1 MAENNITGKDA
12 YISWASSA
20 GTINLST
27 DYRSVSINESV
38 DTAETTAGADTHKT
52 YLPTIKS
59 ATIDYSGLFPAGS
72 AGTALYAALAAGVQ
86 GTLTIAPEGTAT
98 GKLSKAYPAISM
110 GATFDT
116 PYADVVTVNCT
127 FQSNGAW
134 S

>member
-12 YISWASSA
+12 YINWASSA
-20 GTINLST
+20 GTINLSG

-59 ATIDYSGLFPAGS
+59 ATINYLGLFPSG
-72 AGTALYAALAAGVQ
+72 GTALYAALAAGVQ
-86 GTLTIAPEGTAT
+86 GTLTVAPEGTAS
-98 GKLSKAYPAISM
+98 GKVSKVYPAISM
-110 GATFDT
+110 GASYDT
-116 PYADVVTVNCT
+116 PYADVVTVTCT

>member
-1 MAENNITGKDA
+1 MAENNITGKAA
-12 YISWASSA
+12 YINWVWSG
-20 GTINLST
+20 GTVDLAT
-27 DYRSVSINESV
+27 DYRSVSIKENT

-59 ATIDYSGLFPAGS
+59 ATIDYSGLFPSGT

-86 GTLTIAPEGTAT
+86 GTLTVAPEGTAT
-98 GKLSKAYPAISM
+98 GKVSHSYPAICM
-110 GATFDT
+110 GATYDT
-116 PYADVVTVNCT
+116 PYADVVTVNVT

>member
-12 YISWASSA
+12 YINWASSA
-20 GTINLST
+20 GTINLSG
-27 DYRSVSINESV
+27 DYRSVSIKENT

-52 YLPTIKS
+52 YIPTIKS

-86 GTLTIAPEGTAT
+86 GTLTVAPEGTAT
-98 GKLSKAYPAISM
+98 GKLSKAYTAISM

>member
-12 YISWASSA
+12 YINWASSA
-20 GTINLST
+20 GTINLAT
-27 DYRSVSINESV
+27 DYRSVSIKENT

-59 ATIDYSGLFPAGS
+59 ATIDYSGLFQSG
-72 AGTALYAALAAGVQ
+72 GTALYAALTAGVQ
-86 GTLTIAPEGTAT
+86 GTLTVAPEGTAT
-98 GKLSKAYPAISM
+98 GKVSKAYPAICM
-110 GATFDT
+110 GATYDT
-116 PYADVVTVNCT
+116 PYADVVTVNVT

>member
-12 YISWASSA
+12 YISWVWTG
-20 GTINLST
+20 GTLNLNT
-27 DYRSVSINESV
+27 DYRSVSVKENV

-52 YLPTIKS
+52 FLPTIKS
-59 ATIDYSGLFPAGS
+59 ATIDYSGLFPTG
-72 AGTALYAALAAGVQ
+72 GTALYAALAAGMS
-86 GTLTIAPEGTAT
+86 GTLTVAPEGTAA
-98 GKLSKAYPAISM
+98 GKVSHAYPAICM
-110 GATFDT
+110 GATYDT

>member
-12 YISWASSA
+12 YINWASSA

-27 DYRSVSINESV
+27 DYRSVSINEST
-38 DTAETTAGADTHKT
+38 DTAETTAGSDTHKT

-59 ATIDYSGLFPAGS
+59 ATINYLGLFPSG
-72 AGTALYAALAAGVQ
+72 GTALYAALAAGVQ
-86 GTLTIAPEGTAT
+86 GTLTVAPEGTAS
-98 GKLSKAYPAISM
+98 GKVSKVYPAISM
-110 GATFDT
+110 GASYDT
-116 PYADVVTVNCT
+116 PYADVVTVTCT

>member
-1 MAENNITGKDA
+1 MTMGNNTTGQNA
-12 YISWASSA
+12 YITWVWSA
-20 GTINLST
+20 GTIDLAT
-27 DYRSVSINESV
+27 DYRSVSIKENT

-59 ATIDYSGLFPAGS
+59 ATIDYSGLFPAG
-72 AGTALYAALAAGVQ
+72 GTALYTALAAGVQ
-86 GTLTIAPEGTAT
+86 GTLTVAPEGTAS
-98 GKLSKAYPAISM
+98 GKVSKAYPAICM
-110 GATFDT
+110 GATYDT

>member
-12 YISWASSA
+12 YINWASSA
-20 GTINLST
+20 GTINLSG
-27 DYRSVSINESV
+27 DYRSVSIREST

-59 ATIDYSGLFPAGS
+59 ATISYSGLFPSG
-72 AGTALYAALAAGVQ
+72 GTALYAALAAGVQ
-86 GTLTIAPEGTAT
+86 GTLTVAPEGTAS
-98 GKLSKAYPAISM
+98 GKVSKAYPAISM

-116 PYADVVTVNCT
+116 PYADVVTVTCT

>member
-12 YISWASSA
+12 YISWVWTG
-20 GTINLST
+20 GTLNLAT
-27 DYRSVSINESV
+27 DYRSVSIKENV

-59 ATIDYSGLFPAGS
+59 ANIDYSGVFPTG
-72 AGTALYAALAAGVQ
+72 GTALYAALAAGMS
-86 GTLTIAPEGTAT
+86 GTLTVAPEGTAT
-98 GKLSKAYPAISM
+98 GKVSHAYPAICM
-110 GATFDT
+110 GATYDT

>member
-1 MAENNITGKDA
+1 MAENNVTGKSA

-20 GTINLST
+20 GTIDLAG
-27 DYRSVSINESV
+27 DYRSVSIKENV

-59 ATIDYSGLFPAGS
+59 ATIDYSGLFPAG
-72 AGTALYAALAAGVQ
+72 GTALYAALTAGIQ
-86 GTLTIAPEGTAT
+86 GTLTVAPEGATT
-98 GKLSKAYPAISM
+98 GKVSHDYPAICM
-110 GATFDT
+110 GATYDA

>member
-12 YISWASSA
+12 YISWVWTG
-20 GTINLST
+20 GTLNLNT
-27 DYRSVSINESV
+27 DYRSVSVKENV

-59 ATIDYSGLFPAGS
+59 ATIDYSGLFPTG
-72 AGTALYAALAAGVQ
+72 GTALYAALAAGMS
-86 GTLTIAPEGTAT
+86 GTLTVAPEGTAS
-98 GKLSKAYPAISM
+98 GKVSHAYPAICM
-110 GATFDT
+110 GATYDT

-127 FQSNGAW
+127 FQSTGAW

>member
-12 YISWASSA
+12 VISWVWSG
-20 GTINLST
+20 GTVNLAT
-27 DYRSVSINESV
+27 DYRSVSIKENV

-59 ATIDYSGLFPAGS
+59 ATIDYSGLFPTG
-72 AGTALYAALAAGVQ
+72 GTALYAALAAGVS
-86 GTLTIAPEGTAT
+86 GTLTVAPEGTAA
-98 GKLSKAYPAISM
+98 GKVSKAYPAISM
-110 GATFDT
+110 GATYDT
-116 PYADVVTVNCT
+116 PYADVVTVNVT

>member
-12 YISWASSA
+12 VISWVWTG
-20 GTINLST
+20 GTLNLAT
-27 DYRSVSINESV
+27 DYRTLALNESV

-52 YLPTIKS
+52 YLATIKS
-59 ATIDYSGLFPAGS
+59 ATIDYSGLFPTG
-72 AGTALYAALAAGVQ
+72 GTVLYAALAAGMS
-86 GTLTIAPEGTAT
+86 GTLTVAPEGTAS
-98 GKLSKAYPAISM
+98 GKVSHAYPAISL
-110 GATFDT
+110 GATYDT

>member
-12 YISWASSA
+12 YINWASSA
-20 GTINLST
+20 GTINLSG
-27 DYRSVSINESV
+27 DYRSVSIKENT
-38 DTAETTAGADTHKT
+38 DTAETTAGSDTHKT

-59 ATIDYSGLFPAGS
+59 ATIDYSGLFPSGT

-86 GTLTIAPEGTAT
+86 GTLTVAPEGTAS
-98 GKLSKAYPAISM
+98 GKVSKAYPAISM
-110 GATFDT
+110 GATYDT
-116 PYADVVTVNCT
+116 PYADVVTVNVT

>member
-1 MAENNITGKDA
+1 MAENNIVGKDA
-12 YISWASSA
+12 VISWVWTG
-20 GTINLST
+20 GTVNLAT
-27 DYRSVSINESV
+27 DYRSVSVKENV

-59 ATIDYSGLFPAGS
+59 ATIDYSGLFPAG
-72 AGTALYAALAAGVQ
+72 GTALYAALAAGVQ
-86 GTLTIAPEGTAT
+86 GTLTVAPEGTAS
-98 GKLSKAYPAISM
+98 GKVSKSYPAICM
-110 GATFDT
+110 GATYDT